1 MTLEPSIV
9 DIALAE
15 LEGWTND
22 GDAITKTYA
31 FKDFKAAMD
40 FMQRAAGPIDEA
52 NHHPEWTNVY
62 NRVDVRLSS
71 HDAGGITDR
80 DINLAKVLDSLVE
93 APGA

>member
-22 GDAITKTYA
+22 GDAITKTFA
-31 FKDFKAAMD
+31 FEDFTAAMD

-80 DINLAKVLDSLVE
+80 DLDLAKVLDSLE
-93 APGA
+93 KAPGA